1 MEKKET
7 EEITSKPLIPLVI
20 EIKSLIDMMEACPNG
35 VIFHKEKDSKHY
47 YYFYISL
54 GETLMILMMH
64 KSDKGYKRYLGN
76 LKGKVLDASE
86 PNSDCF
92 TPTIEV
98 NYDPILEMSLMIEN
112 EIKVMDTVESN
123 KEMPKV

>member
-1 MEKKET
+1 MEEKEMEK
-7 EEITSKPLIPLVI
+7 ITSKPLIPLVI
-20 EIKSLIDMMEACPNG
+20 EVKSLIDMMESCPNG
-35 VIFHKEKDSKHY
+35 VIFHKDKDSKHY

-64 KSDKGYKRYLGN
+64 KSDKGYKGYLGN
-76 LKGKVLDASE
+76 LKGKVLDANE

-98 NYDPILEMSLMIEN
+98 TFDPILEMSLIVEA
-112 EIKVMDTVESN
+112 EINGGDEVDSN